1 MTMQEEMRE
10 FNKQNKEF
18 LGRLRAENRNKSL

>member
-1 MTMQEEMRE
+1 MNMQEEMRE

-18 LGRLRAENRNKSL
+18 LDRLRAENRNKSL